1 MRRRFRPHTIGAGEQ
16 ILSSEMNI
24 QLANRAEGPGIAPT
38 GTIPLGLAF
47 GERWFAVHTQPLA
60 ETRAQRNLE
69 NQEFR
74 TFMPRRRKMLRH
86 ARRMT
91 TVEAA
96 LFPRYL
102 FVAFDPRR
110 DQWRKINSTF
120 GVSRL
125 VMRGEAPHPVPD
137 GVTEALIAATVDG
150 GIVDLAAKLH
160 AGSPVRVMAG
170 PFADQL
176 AMLEQLDDS
185 GRACILLD
193 MMGRQVRT
201 TTERR
206 NLMPAG

>member
-1 MRRRFRPHTIGAGEQ
+1 
-16 ILSSEMNI
+16 
-24 QLANRAEGPGIAPT
+24 
-38 GTIPLGLAF
+38 
-47 GERWFAVHTQPLA
+47 
-60 ETRAQRNLE
+60 
-69 NQEFR
+69 
-74 TFMPRRRKMLRH
+74 MLRH
-86 ARRMT
+86 ARKLT
-91 TVEAA
+91 VVEAP

-137 GVTEALIAATVDG
+137 GVIEALIAVTVDG
-150 GIVDLAAKLH
+150 GIVDLAAKLQE
-160 AGSPVRVMAG
+160 GSPVRVMAG

-185 GRACILLD
+185 GRACILLEIL
-193 MMGRQVRT
+193 GRQVRT

-206 NLMPAG
+206 NLMPTG